1 MSGLTRAELEQLR
14 EIGTFAERLIGEPL
28 WPHQLD
34 VARSPARFRT
44 LCSGRQIGKSRTLA
58 VIALHHAFTNPES
71 RVLIISAGDDAAKDL
86 LGEVAGLAQA
96 PLLGA
101 SVEEDDSAKVVLS
114 NGSVIRCVPASHRRA
129 RGKSIDLL
137 ILDEACFIP
146 EEIWDAAKFV
156 ILARPGSRVVMA
168 STPYGRLDKF
178 FARHY
183 RMGRD
188 GREGYE
194 SWSLPSSVS
203 PLVDQAL
210 LAEWAE
216 TDAPRIYRREVLA
229 EWVDEAGAY
238 FTSAELDAATVD
250 VELVPPEAGY
260 ELGQVVGGVDWGFA
274 QDANTLVVIGALPE
288 PDARGRTRYRVA
300 YVEEAFS
307 TPYADWVDRIVETS
321 AGFRYVALAAET
333 NGVGGMPV
341 QQLTKAMWLAGRGD
355 VVVPTSTTARLKEDA
370 FGFAKLL
377 IQQRRLEI
385 PRCASSLLKQLAGLE
400 FETTESG
407 LTRIAVPDRIGHD
420 DLVMAFALAVL
431 QLQGSELLSVPEQV
445 VSFEDTWSAADEWAF
460 QHDDDGGFGYL
471 RGCY

>member
-1 MSGLTRAELEQLR
+1 MSGVSRAQLEQLR
-14 EIGTFAERLIGEPL
+14 EIGAFAARLIGEPL
-28 WPHQLD
+28 WAHQLEL
-34 VARSPARFRT
+34 ARSEARFRT
-44 LCSGRQIGKSRTLA
+44 VCAGRQVGKSRTLA
-58 VIALHHAFTNPES
+58 VIALHHAFTQPNS
-71 RVLIISAGDDAAKDL
+71 RVLLISAGEDAAKDL
-86 LGEVAGLAQA
+86 LAEVAGLAQS

-168 STPYGRLDKF
+168 STPYGKLDRF

-183 RMGRD
+183 RLGRD
-188 GREGYE
+188 GRDGYA
-194 SWSLPSSVS
+194 SFHWPSSVS
-203 PLVDQAL
+203 PVVDQAL

-238 FTSAELDAATVD
+238 FTSAELESATVD
-250 VELVPPEAGY
+250 AELVPPERGR

-274 QDANTLVVIGALPE
+274 QDANALAVICALPE
-288 PDARGRTRYRVA
+288 RTLRGEARYRVA

-307 TPYADWVDRIVETS
+307 TPYADWVDRIVATA
-321 AGFRYVALAAET
+321 AGFRYVAIAAET
-333 NGVGGMPV
+333 NGVGMMPV
-341 QQLTKAMWLAGRGD
+341 QQLHKAMVLAGRGY
-355 VVVPTSTTARLKEDA
+355 VVEPVSTTARLKEDA

-377 IQQRRLEI
+377 MQQGRLEI
-385 PRCASSLLKQLAGLE
+385 PRAATSLLKQLAGLE
-400 FETTESG
+400 FETTETG
-407 LTRIAVPDRIGHD
+407 LTRIAVPDRVGHD
-420 DLVMAFALAVL
+420 DVCMAFAQAMQ
-431 QLQGSELLSVPEQV
+431 QLQGSELLAEPEQV
-445 VSFEDTWSAADEWAF
+445 YTLEDLDPEFAEELEYGHLRNLGRWWS
-460 QHDDDGGFGYL
+460 
-471 RGCY
+471 